1 MNMEEN
7 NNIDLGPIEDSEI
20 AANFNA
26 IKMAEE
32 NNDIIKDCC
41 SCIEDN
47 KSKQLTIE
55 QIEKY
60 GFIYAVGEKPK
71 HDHDS
76 SGIYLKGIYWLAYR
90 KHLNFELRIGM
101 ADNIYF
107 TGSVGLEEEFVGIL
121 KKLNLYERK

>member
-32 NNDIIKDCC
+32 NNDIIKDSC

-55 QIEKY
+55 QMEKY
-60 GFIYAVGEKPK
+60 GFIYAVGKKPK

-76 SGIYLKGIYWLAYR
+76 SGIYLKGIYWLVYR

-107 TGSVGLEEEFVGIL
+107 TGSIGLEEELIKVLKMLGI
-121 KKLNLYERK
+121 K

>member
-1 MNMEEN
+1 MEEN
-7 NNIDLGPIEDSEI
+7 NNIDLGPIEDLEI
-20 AANFNA
+20 VTNPNA
-26 IKMAEE
+26 IKLSEE
-32 NNDIIKDCC
+32 NDNIIKDYC
-41 SCIEDN
+41 SCVEDN

-55 QIEKY
+55 RIERY

-107 TGSVGLEEEFVGIL
+107 TGSVGLEEEFVKVLKMLGI
-121 KKLNLYERK
+121 K

>member
-1 MNMEEN
+1 MEEN
-7 NNIDLGPIEDSEI
+7 NNIDLGPIEDLEI
-20 AANFNA
+20 VTNSNA
-26 IKMAEE
+26 IKLSEE
-32 NNDIIKDCC
+32 NDNIIKDCC
-41 SCIEDN
+41 SCVEDN

-107 TGSVGLEEEFVGIL
+107 TGSVGLEEELIKVLKMLGI
-121 KKLNLYERK
+121 K

>member
-1 MNMEEN
+1 MEEN

-20 AANFNA
+20 AVNSNA
-26 IKMAEE
+26 IKLSEE
-32 NNDIIKDCC
+32 NDNIIKDCR
-41 SCIEDN
+41 SCVEDD

-71 HDHDS
+71 HNNDS
-76 SGIYLKGIYWLAYR
+76 SGVYLKGVYWLAYR

-101 ADNIYF
+101 ADNVYF
-107 TGSVGLEEEFVGIL
+107 TGSVGLEEELVGIL
-121 KKLNLYERK
+121 KKLNLYGRK

>member
-1 MNMEEN
+1 MEEN
-7 NNIDLGPIEDSEI
+7 SNINLGSIEDSEV
-20 AANFNA
+20 AANYNA

-107 TGSVGLEEEFVGIL
+107 TGSIGLEEEFVGIL

>member
-1 MNMEEN
+1 MEGN
-7 NNIDLGPIEDSEI
+7 NNINLGSIEDSEVVV
-20 AANFNA
+20 NQNA
-26 IKMAEE
+26 IKLSEE
-32 NNDIIKDCC
+32 NNKLIKDYRGH
-41 SCIEDN
+41 IEDD

-60 GFIYAVGEKPK
+60 GFVYSIGEKPK
-71 HDHDS
+71 DNYDS

-107 TGSVGLEEEFVGIL
+107 TGSIGLEEEFVGIL
-121 KKLNLYERK
+121 KKLDLYERK

>member
-1 MNMEEN
+1 MEEN
-7 NNIDLGPIEDSEI
+7 NNIDLGPIEDLEI
-20 AANFNA
+20 ATNSNA
-26 IKMAEE
+26 IKLSEE
-32 NNDIIKDCC
+32 NDNIIKDCR

-76 SGIYLKGIYWLAYR
+76 SGIYLKGIYWLTYR

-107 TGSVGLEEEFVGIL
+107 TGSVGLEEELIKVLKMLGI
-121 KKLNLYERK
+121 K